1 VARAYAHLLASLGK
15 TPSGLRLPS
24 ERALAAELGV
34 SRHSVRAAF
43 RRLHENHDIQRVSG
57 SGSYHAPTAADGVA
71 HRPDVAVLDVLE
83 ARHVLEPALAAL
95 ATSRATS
102 EDFTRIG
109 ERLEAVLSETDPGR
123 YKRAG
128 YEMWLEIARATRNP
142 LLLAM
147 YRMLT
152 ECRAGLGW
160 DQLRSMATDAEKREE
175 QRRLAEEIWAALR
188 ARDQENAR
196 LLTMERTRNML
207 RAAAEIDGKARS
219 GLHEA

>member
-1 VARAYAHLLASLGK
+1 
-15 TPSGLRLPS
+15 
-24 ERALAAELGV
+24 
-34 SRHSVRAAF
+34 
-43 RRLHENHDIQRVSG
+43 
-57 SGSYHAPTAADGVA
+57 
-71 HRPDVAVLDVLE
+71 
-83 ARHVLEPALAAL
+83 
-95 ATSRATS
+95 
-102 EDFTRIG
+102 
-109 ERLEAVLSETDPGR
+109 
-123 YKRAG
+123 
-128 YEMWLEIARATRNP
+128 MWLEIARATRNP